1 VAARERAVLAEHLEG
16 IVGLLR
22 RPAAD
27 LAPSTPM
34 PDLLRP
40 LSDYEQL
47 VGGAW

>member
-1 VAARERAVLAEHLEG
+1 MAEHLDG

-27 LAPSTPM
+27 VAPSTPL
-34 PDLLRP
+34 PELLRP
-40 LSDYEQL
+40 LAEYERL